1 MVKRRAYRHLV
12 LLLVALLLGGLALQ
26 PAWPALAQG
35 DGEDEEP
42 PLLIEITGTV
52 EVVEDDLI
60 VVDGYT
66 IAPAGAFDPST
77 LVVGDVVIVT
87 GYLLNDDTL
96 QVVSLVVITGDADAD
111 GVMDELDNCPEAYN
125 PDQEDLDE
133 DGVGDACDEDADG
146 DEVLDTEDN
155 CPLVANPDQADS
167 DGDGVGDAC
176 EDADG
181 DGVADTMDNCPE
193 AYNPDQEDLDEDGV
207 GDACDEDA
215 DGDEVLD
222 TEDNCPLVANPDQA
236 DSDGDGVGDACAVV
250 DEEPAEESCVGTDS
264 HPVAMTLA
272 EAFDTDYET
281 IIGWHCAGYGFGEIG
296 RALLLADQVEG
307 VTAEELLGS
316 FAEGTGWGNILRE
329 FDVRPNELGLGRVI
343 SGRYRHQEQNA
354 ETEQNQE
361 GEPENNRPG
370 NSGNAPGHS
379 GDRPGNSG
387 NAPGRSGDRP
397 GNSGNAPGRG
407 RGS

>member
-1 MVKRRAYRHLV
+1 MVKRRAYRHLA
-12 LLLVALLLGGLALQ
+12 LLLVALLLSGLALQ

-35 DGEDEEP
+35 DDEEEEP

-96 QVVSLVVITGDADAD
+96 QVVSLTVLTEDADAD
-111 GVMDELDNCPEAYN
+111 GVMDELDNCAEAYN

-146 DEVLDTEDN
+146 D
-155 CPLVANPDQADS
+155 
-167 DGDGVGDAC
+167 G
-176 EDADG
+176 
-181 DGVADTMDNCPE
+181 
-193 AYNPDQEDLDEDGV
+193 
-207 GDACDEDA
+207 
-215 DGDEVLD
+215 VLD

-272 EAFDTDYET
+272 EAFDMDYET
-281 IIGWHCAGYGFGEIG
+281 IIGWHCDGYGFGEIG

-316 FAEGTGWGNILRE
+316 FAEGRGWGNILRE

-343 SGRYRHQEQNA
+343 SGRYRHQEQNT

-361 GEPENNRPG
+361 GEDEG
-370 NSGNAPGHS
+370 F
-379 GDRPGNSG
+379 RPGNSG

-397 GNSGNAPGRG
+397 GNSGNAPGRSGNRPGNSGNAPG
-407 RGS
+407 RGHGG